1 MREVAVMR
9 NEAAERKYYI
19 DGNTVRRMEAAPAVT
34 RPDRR
39 IRESRPEH
47 VTRERRERERR
58 EREREI
64 ELRNRKRAA
73 RRNQERALRMSK
85 SYVAFLTMAV
95 MVFGIFTGAYIHI
108 QSEMTARMN
117 QISSLESQIA
127 DLKADNAEAYKR
139 INTSV
144 DLDSI
149 RNTAMTEYGMSYAKE
164 SQIVYYTVNDDD
176 YMNQYSEIP
185 RE

>member
-47 VTRERRERERR
+47 VTRER
-58 EREREI
+58 REREI

-127 DLKADNAEAYKR
+127 DLKADNDEAYKR

>member
-95 MVFGIFTGAYIHI
+95 MVFCTLPVPTPHPVGDDGAH
-108 QSEMTARMN
+108 
-117 QISSLESQIA
+117 ESDI
-127 DLKADNAEAYKR
+127 K
-139 INTSV
+139 
-144 DLDSI
+144 
-149 RNTAMTEYGMSYAKE
+149 
-164 SQIVYYTVNDDD
+164 
-176 YMNQYSEIP
+176 P
-185 RE
+185 

>member
-1 MREVAVMR
+1 MR

-47 VTRERRERERR
+47 VTRD
-58 EREREI
+58 
-64 ELRNRKRAA
+64 
-73 RRNQERALRMSK
+73 QERALRMSK

-127 DLKADNAEAYKR
+127 DLKADNDEAYKR